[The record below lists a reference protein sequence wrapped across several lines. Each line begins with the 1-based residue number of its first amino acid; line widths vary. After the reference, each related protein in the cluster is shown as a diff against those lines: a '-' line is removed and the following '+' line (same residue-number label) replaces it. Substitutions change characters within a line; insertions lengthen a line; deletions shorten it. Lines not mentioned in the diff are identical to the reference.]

1 MTAGETYHISYP
13 SGAFTNTGG
22 DVSYVGTAYTFG
34 VKPEFR
40 ELWVWGSNQYNSQS
54 AGSLGQNNLVN
65 YSSPVQIPGTNWKN
79 LAYVNSNVVLGA
91 KVTKTDGTLWAWG
104 INEYGQLGQ
113 NTTSAS
119 YPSGFTG
126 AISSPVQIPG
136 TTWAIGSGGRG
147 VAYTKTDG
155 TLWSWGYNNKGSLG
169 QNNLTQYSSPVQIPG
184 TTWPT
189 SNSDGIKLVS
199 GGSNNF
205 TTLAI
210 KTDGTLWI
218 WGYNYAGSLG
228 QNQGTG
234 GLNSAS
240 SPVQIPGTTWK
251 SINFNNYSVN
261 AIKTD
266 GTLWGWGNNGNGGI
280 GANNTTQYSSPI
292 QVPGT
297 TWAHVWGA
305 DEMTYA
311 VRTDGTLWTWG
322 NNESGSLG
330 HNQSAGANSSSPIQV
345 PGTTWSSTPM
355 QGGAAQT
362 KQGSVAM
369 KTDGT
374 LWRWGNN
381 NKGALGQNDI
391 VDRSSPV
398 QVGSDTTWVQAQI
411 GNVGETYAIKQL

>member
-1 MTAGETYHISYP
+1 MCIRDRSIATNAGAAGTFVENFGVGSSVTIAGRKAIINPTSDLTTGETYHISYP
-13 SGAFTNTGG
+13 SGAFTNTSG

-34 VKPEFR
+34 VKPPLYE
-40 ELWVWGSNQYNSQS
+40 
-54 AGSLGQNNLVN
+54 
-65 YSSPVQIPGTNWKN
+65 
-79 LAYVNSNVVLGA
+79 
-91 KVTKTDGTLWAWG
+91 LWAWG
-104 INEYGQLGQ
+104 Q
-113 NTTSAS
+113 NTYGELA
-119 YPSGFTG
+119 
-126 AISSPVQIPG
+126 
-136 TTWAIGSGGRG
+136 
-147 VAYTKTDG
+147 
-155 TLWSWGYNNKGSLG
+155 NNI
-169 QNNLTQYSSPVQIPG
+169 N
-184 TTWPT
+184 
-189 SNSDGIKLVS
+189 SN
-199 GGSNNF
+199 
-205 TTLAI
+205 
-210 KTDGTLWI
+210 
-218 WGYNYAGSLG
+218 YY
-228 QNQGTG
+228 
-234 GLNSAS
+234 S

-251 SINFNNYSVN
+251 SGNFNNRNIN

-266 GTLWGWGNNGNGGI
+266 GSLWGVGYNGHGSLGM
-280 GANNTTQYSSPI
+280 NNTTQYSSPI
-292 QVPGT
+292 QVPGVT
-297 TWAHVWGA
+297 TWDLVWGA